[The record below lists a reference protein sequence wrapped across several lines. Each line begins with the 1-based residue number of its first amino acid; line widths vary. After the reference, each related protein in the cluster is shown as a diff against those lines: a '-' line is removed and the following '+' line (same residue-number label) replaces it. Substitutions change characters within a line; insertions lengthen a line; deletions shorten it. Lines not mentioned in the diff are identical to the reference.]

1 MHLLIPYVHLAGHSD
16 PMFGE
21 FTYGD
26 VRQRARQLRATLEK
40 GDYVFFHASRS
51 GKKYITAYYVV
62 DRVLD
67 TTAACRDRAIVVK
80 YKNPH
85 ILECLD
91 GERPLDDADDV
102 IVFGDPITSH
112 LLDRALPFDQ
122 GLAEQ
127 LSLGIRFPPRR
138 TEAQAIGSTTRSWR
152 QLTDEDVDVLLTAI
166 RREQT
171 TPRPR
176 SLRSTDEVTETIER
190 DVEEL
195 LAGCSELIGPD
206 LTLEGRQVEVDG
218 GRIDLLFKGK
228 RGSRVVVEVKLN
240 RIGRGALQQVRNYV
254 DALKAEGYRQV
265 SGVLVCAGVM
275 PAYENELRRQRH
287 VRILIYGWD
296 LKVQPW

>member
-1 MHLLIPYVHLAGHSD
+1 MHLLIPYRYLAGHSD
-16 PMFGE
+16 PMFSE

-26 VRQRARQLRATLEK
+26 VRQRARQLKATLGK
-40 GDYVFFHASRS
+40 GDYVFFHASRG
-51 GKKYITAYYVV
+51 GKKHITAYYVV

-67 TTAACRDRAIVVK
+67 TAVACQDKTIVVK

-91 GERPLDDADDV
+91 GERPLDDDDDV

-112 LLDRALPFDQ
+112 VLDHALPFDQ

-138 TEAQAIGSTTRSWR
+138 TEAQAIGSATRSWR
-152 QLTDEDVDVLLTAI
+152 QLTDEDVDVLLSAI

-195 LAGCSELIGPD
+195 LAGCSELIGPG
-206 LTLEGRQVEVDG
+206 LTLEERQREVEG

-228 RGSRVVVEVKLN
+228 HGSRVVVEVKLN

-275 PAYENELRRQRH
+275 PAYENELRRQRR